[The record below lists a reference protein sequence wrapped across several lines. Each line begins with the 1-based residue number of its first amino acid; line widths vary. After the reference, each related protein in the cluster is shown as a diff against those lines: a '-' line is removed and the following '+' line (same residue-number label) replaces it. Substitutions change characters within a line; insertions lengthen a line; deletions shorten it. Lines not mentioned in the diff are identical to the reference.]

1 MVTLTVLLAR
11 RRLATR
17 LVIGVRPGEQF
28 GAHAWLV
35 HEHAPLLPAAEAAYE
50 ELVTL

>member
-17 LVIGVRPGEQF
+17 LVIAVRPGEQF

-35 HEHAPLLPAAEAAYE
+35 HEHALTGARSSVHLL
-50 ELVTL
+50 